1 MNPALTIAAYVVCN
15 TDPSLKMSTQKCRLM
30 YKNDQVIRR
39 YSEGFKLKIL
49 TELSTGKYSK
59 KQLGSIYGIDRSTIN
74 EWIKK
79 YDRKDLMNTRI
90 MIENDD
96 DISRIKAL
104 QKEIEQLK
112 KVIVKKDLEMLVN
125 DSYLEVIAEKHG
137 YKNVA
142 ELKKN
147 LNIKPL

>member
-1 MNPALTIAAYVVCN
+1 
-15 TDPSLKMSTQKCRLM
+15 MSTQKNVDM
-30 YKNDQVIRR
+30 YKNDMVTRR

-49 TELSTGKYSK
+49 SELSTGKYSK
-59 KQLGSIYGIDRSTIN
+59 RQLSNIYGLRSSTIN
-74 EWIKK
+74 DWIKK

-90 MIENDD
+90 MVENQDE
-96 DISRIKAL
+96 ISRIKSL

-112 KVIVKKDLEMLVN
+112 KLLLKKDLELLVN

>member
-1 MNPALTIAAYVVCN
+1 
-15 TDPSLKMSTQKCRLM
+15 M
-30 YKNDQVIRR
+30 YKNDQVTRR

-49 TELSTGKYSK
+49 SELSTGKYSK
-59 KQLGSIYGIDRSTIN
+59 RQLSMIYGLRSSTIN

-90 MIENDD
+90 MVENQDE
-96 DISRIKAL
+96 ITRVKAL

-112 KVIVKKDLEMLVN
+112 KLLLKKDLELLVN